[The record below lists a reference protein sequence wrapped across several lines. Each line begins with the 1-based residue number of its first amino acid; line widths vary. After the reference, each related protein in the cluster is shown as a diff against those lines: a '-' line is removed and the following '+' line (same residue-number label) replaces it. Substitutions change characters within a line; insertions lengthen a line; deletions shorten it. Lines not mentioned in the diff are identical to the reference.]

1 MRSRLR
7 LYGVSKISNSTT
19 SSTFLGLGYFNETT
33 IEIWEAHFFRGALYY
48 TLNNN
53 AKGHKGEFI

>member
-33 IEIWEAHFFRGALYY
+33 IEIWEAHFFRD
-48 TLNNN
+48 TL
-53 AKGHKGEFI
+53 GV